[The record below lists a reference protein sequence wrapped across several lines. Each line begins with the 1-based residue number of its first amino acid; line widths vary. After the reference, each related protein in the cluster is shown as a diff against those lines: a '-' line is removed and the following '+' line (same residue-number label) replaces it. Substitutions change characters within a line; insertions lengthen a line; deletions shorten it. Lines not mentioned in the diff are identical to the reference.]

1 LLWPNFKIKLGHG
14 PNFKIK
20 LGHGDLIL
28 LPDNRPSIGMSYN
41 KITFKIKLGHNDKIL
56 LPGNR
61 PTIGMPYYNRSQP
74 YVCRINKCS

>member
-1 LLWPNFKIKLGHG
+1 MIIFENKTLSWPNFKIKLD
-14 PNFKIK
+14 
-20 LGHGDLIL
+20 HGDLIL

-41 KITFKIKLGHNDKIL
+41 KITFKIKLGHNDQIL

-74 YVCRINKCS
+74 FVCRINKYS